1 MDLDKDT
8 FSKIIRINSH
18 DREFDRTN
26 QSNSNFTLNV
36 PSYASEFSKVV
47 GVQIVQ
53 VSLPNIFYNIP
64 EGRNTWAFQVGG
76 SDEEISIPGDIQ
88 YSASSFITALE
99 LSFNANPTLSALGTG
114 LTTIA
119 LDPTTFKLTFVFPS
133 NTISWVSDQKNYLS
147 VKSGFGF
154 SETEYSGTN
163 IYITPSTITLSGPNI
178 CYIRSNQLSANS
190 SDFDRSGDVG
200 TICYVVLDNA
210 FGEICNYN
218 IQDSTSSLIRYR
230 NSRNIT
236 NIDIKLSN
244 KFGEALD
251 IQEHGINIIAKIY
264 YKL

>member
-18 DREFDRTN
+18 DRQFDRKN

-36 PSYASEFSKVV
+36 PSYAAEFGKVV
-47 GVQIVQ
+47 GLQVIQ
-53 VSLPNIFYNIP
+53 VSLPNVFYNIP
-64 EGRNTWAFQVGG
+64 EGRNTWQFKVGA
-76 SDEEISIPGDIQ
+76 SVEEISIPSDIQ
-88 YSASSFITALE
+88 YRAASFITALE
-99 LSFNANPTLSALGTG
+99 TSFNANATLSAFGA
-114 LTTIA
+114 TTIT
-119 LDPTTFKLTFVFPS
+119 LDPQTFKLTFTFPT

-163 IYITPSTITLSGPNI
+163 VFITPSTIALSGPNI

-200 TICYVVLDNA
+200 TLTYIVLDKG
-210 FGEICNYN
+210 FGEVCNYN

-230 NSRNIT
+230 NARNLT
-236 NIDIKLSN
+236 NIDIRLSN
-244 KFGEALD
+244 KFGEPLD
-251 IQEHGINIIAKIY
+251 VGQHDINIIAKIY

>member
-18 DREFDRTN
+18 DREFKRTN
-26 QSNSNFTLNV
+26 ESNSNFTLNI

-47 GVQIVQ
+47 GLQIIQ
-53 VSLPNIFYNIP
+53 VSLPNVFYNIP
-64 EGRNTWAFQVGG
+64 EGRNTWAFKVGA
-76 SDEEISIPGDIQ
+76 SQEEISIPGDIQ
-88 YSASSFITALE
+88 YSAASFMAALE
-99 LSFNANPTLSALGTG
+99 LAFNANVTLSAFGV
-114 LTTIA
+114 TTIT
-119 LDPTTFKLTFVFPS
+119 LDSTTFKLSFVFPT

-154 SETEYSGTN
+154 SQTEYSGTN
-163 IYITPSTITLSGPNI
+163 IFITPSTIALSGPNL

-200 TICYVVLDNA
+200 TICYVLLDNP

-244 KFGEALD
+244 KFGESMDVGAHDL
-251 IQEHGINIIAKIY
+251 NIIAKIY

>member
-18 DREFDRTN
+18 DREFDRKN

-47 GVQIVQ
+47 ALQVIH
-53 VSLPNIFYNIP
+53 VSLPNVFYNIP
-64 EGRNTWAFQVGG
+64 EGRNSWSFQVGA
-76 SDEEISIPGDIQ
+76 SEEEITIPSDMQ
-88 YSASSFITALE
+88 YSAASFMAALQ
-99 LSFNANPTLSALGTG
+99 LAFNANVALSAFGV
-114 LTTIA
+114 TTIT
-119 LDPTTFKLTFVFPS
+119 LDPVTFKLSFVFPT

-163 IYITPSTITLSGPNI
+163 IFVTPSTIALSGPSI
-178 CYIRSNQLSANS
+178 AYIRSNQLSANS

-200 TICYVVLDNA
+200 TICYVALDNA
-210 FGEICNYN
+210 FGEMCFYN

-230 NSRNIT
+230 NARNIT
-236 NIDIKLSN
+236 NIDIRLSN
-244 KFGEALD
+244 KFGLPLD
-251 IQEHGINIIAKIY
+251 VGEHGINIIAKIY